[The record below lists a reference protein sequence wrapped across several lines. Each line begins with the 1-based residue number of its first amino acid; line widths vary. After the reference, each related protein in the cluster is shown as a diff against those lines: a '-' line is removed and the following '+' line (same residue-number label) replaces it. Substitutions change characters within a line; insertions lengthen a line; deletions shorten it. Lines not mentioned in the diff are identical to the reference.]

1 MANKKLLRRIAPLV
15 MSVAVAMSSMPAA
28 AFAADFTDEENSFAA
43 ESTYEETAPEE
54 SYEEDGILAE
64 EDGFGSEDT
73 CTTETDGFGAV
84 EDTEDVFQSEDV
96 IEQEAEE
103 PAANEEGLENVE
115 YVMMNIPYDAFY
127 KSELKNNDVH
137 VDAFT
142 SATLNKSRTAG
153 MMNGN
158 SAYHTDTAGTNLAGV
173 TFPVRITDPSVLQ
186 SLKQVKDEDS
196 VTITVTNRGQ
206 TSQNTYTGEKAL
218 IENDNYAFYV
228 LKDAPSYYKEL
239 QVDGEGNIT
248 FGAVQGMSQ
257 TTVSVSS
264 KFMTETTYGDY
275 ELDLDDA
282 AFQEAAKGGVID
294 PSTDNIYGV
303 VVNTTDGTT
312 YGLRHLENIWRGG
325 HLSWG
330 TGFTESVHG
339 CPVSSE
345 HYKSMMG
352 KTISSVTYYTNKGI
366 INFDIE
372 DTYVPVK
379 TGVSVTA
386 ENVKTADKTLKV
398 EFSKSLPDDFA
409 VKYAVDGVETG
420 TVEGLVSIESL
431 TPGKHTVTVSDGNGK
446 YAPVSAEFVA
456 ETDVAAAA
464 YDEYGGKLV
473 AAVDV
478 TAEQFAAYTKAITK
492 VKVGEKEY
500 AASGRGSVQIVK
512 EDGSLD
518 LSKVANVEGAEIT
531 VVAAGYPN
539 LTFTYS
545 QNVYVYAG
553 LTWAEYWANEAVYN
567 AGSATSSD
575 EKDRRNESDLGAFD
589 AVTRATANHGLHRG
603 SFQSIAVLNGK
614 TISYWSKDGKTV
626 YYADGTSEAFNRNN
640 VKSYQILGLKYVP
653 VQISR
658 ADLSDFAAAHAI
670 VKNGGQLIGGYG
682 EGQLKSYEAVANVTA
697 NTNGLKV
704 VTRNEDGSFNISAR
718 KSGTDSGIK
727 GAELKEATGIEPKVR
742 EGAGTYGEFLRV
754 DLNGNYGDL
763 GSHLQSVEW
772 TYYGNDSSYTNKL
785 ANYGTKF
792 AADNWMHKS
801 MGIQLGL
808 TLSQRFQLP
817 EGYDGTGYWTITVH
831 ALGYKDYVYSFQ
843 ATEANLA
850 RSAGDADSTPLENII
865 AEAKALKEAD
875 YTPESWAAAKD
886 NIAMELE
893 ECEEMLAN
901 IKNQTKS
908 GVEEQIGHLRAAMNA
923 LVKATPTVKPETSLT
938 ATAANTTLY
947 VGGATG
953 NTTTITVAKSGIEEA
968 AQFTSSNPAVAA
980 VDQNGTVTA
989 KKAGTTVITVTAGGL
1004 TANVNITVANAGI
1017 TVKAQ
1022 AKTIYTGGKK
1032 TTTINVTKNGVTG
1045 KAKFTSSNKK
1055 VATVNAK
1062 GVVTAKKAG
1071 KTVITVKAGKFTK
1084 KVTITVKKPSLKLV
1098 KASASIKKGK
1108 TVAIRVKATPA
1119 GKATYKSSNK
1129 KVATVSSNGVVK
1141 GKKKGTA
1148 VITVT
1153 CNGLKAK
1160 FKVTVK

>member
-1 MANKKLLRRIAPLV
+1 
-15 MSVAVAMSSMPAA
+15 
-28 AFAADFTDEENSFAA
+28 
-43 ESTYEETAPEE
+43 
-54 SYEEDGILAE
+54 
-64 EDGFGSEDT
+64 
-73 CTTETDGFGAV
+73 
-84 EDTEDVFQSEDV
+84 
-96 IEQEAEE
+96 
-103 PAANEEGLENVE
+103 
-115 YVMMNIPYDAFY
+115 
-127 KSELKNNDVH
+127 
-137 VDAFT
+137 
-142 SATLNKSRTAG
+142 
-153 MMNGN
+153 
-158 SAYHTDTAGTNLAGV
+158 
-173 TFPVRITDPSVLQ
+173 
-186 SLKQVKDEDS
+186 
-196 VTITVTNRGQ
+196 
-206 TSQNTYTGEKAL
+206 
-218 IENDNYAFYV
+218 
-228 LKDAPSYYKEL
+228 
-239 QVDGEGNIT
+239 
-248 FGAVQGMSQ
+248 
-257 TTVSVSS
+257 
-264 KFMTETTYGDY
+264 
-275 ELDLDDA
+275 
-282 AFQEAAKGGVID
+282 
-294 PSTDNIYGV
+294 
-303 VVNTTDGTT
+303 
-312 YGLRHLENIWRGG
+312 
-325 HLSWG
+325 
-330 TGFTESVHG
+330 
-339 CPVSSE
+339 
-345 HYKSMMG
+345 
-352 KTISSVTYYTNKGI
+352 
-366 INFDIE
+366 
-372 DTYVPVK
+372 
-379 TGVSVTA
+379 
-386 ENVKTADKTLKV
+386 
-398 EFSKSLPDDFA
+398 
-409 VKYAVDGVETG
+409 
-420 TVEGLVSIESL
+420 
-431 TPGKHTVTVSDGNGK
+431 
-446 YAPVSAEFVA
+446 
-456 ETDVAAAA
+456 
-464 YDEYGGKLV
+464 
-473 AAVDV
+473 
-478 TAEQFAAYTKAITK
+478 
-492 VKVGEKEY
+492 
-500 AASGRGSVQIVK
+500 
-512 EDGSLD
+512 
-518 LSKVANVEGAEIT
+518 
-531 VVAAGYPN
+531 
-539 LTFTYS
+539 
-545 QNVYVYAG
+545 
-553 LTWAEYWANEAVYN
+553 
-567 AGSATSSD
+567 
-575 EKDRRNESDLGAFD
+575 
-589 AVTRATANHGLHRG
+589 
-603 SFQSIAVLNGK
+603 
-614 TISYWSKDGKTV
+614 
-626 YYADGTSEAFNRNN
+626 
-640 VKSYQILGLKYVP
+640 
-653 VQISR
+653 
-658 ADLSDFAAAHAI
+658 
-670 VKNGGQLIGGYG
+670 
-682 EGQLKSYEAVANVTA
+682 
-697 NTNGLKV
+697 
-704 VTRNEDGSFNISAR
+704 
-718 KSGTDSGIK
+718 
-727 GAELKEATGIEPKVR
+727 
-742 EGAGTYGEFLRV
+742 
-754 DLNGNYGDL
+754 
-763 GSHLQSVEW
+763 
-772 TYYGNDSSYTNKL
+772 
-785 ANYGTKF
+785 
-792 AADNWMHKS
+792 

-989 KKAGTTVITVTAGGL
+989 KKAGSTVITVTAGGL